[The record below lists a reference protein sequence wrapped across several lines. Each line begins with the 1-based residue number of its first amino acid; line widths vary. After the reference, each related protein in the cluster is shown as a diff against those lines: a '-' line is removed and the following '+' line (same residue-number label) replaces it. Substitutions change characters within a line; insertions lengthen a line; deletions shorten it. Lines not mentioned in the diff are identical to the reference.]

1 MGDGL
6 LSGDICPP
14 GGAPGTQ
21 PLSPLLSAGQ
31 FSFLN
36 LAPGAKARACSDQ
49 GLGMQTREVTH
60 RQLLW

>member
-1 MGDGL
+1 M
-6 LSGDICPP
+6 SGDIRPP

-21 PLSPLLSAGQ
+21 PLSPPLSAGQ

-49 GLGMQTREVTH
+49 GVGMPNREVIH
-60 RQLLW
+60 